1 MSLPRCW
8 PIVGIL
14 TGEGGKGKIFHGDGT
29 YFKNLQRKMKAA
41 GGFCYVFT
49 LNGVKEKYIE
59 GFAFSRKKQQ
69 WAKMAFPYPNVIYNR
84 IASRDAESS
93 ECFLLFKKEMIS
105 AQIPFF
111 NSFFFNK
118 WDVHQILSK
127 SLLSYLPPAE
137 KVHSAEDIHS
147 FLSACSG
154 AYLKPLQSSQG
165 QGIYRIRSEEHHYE
179 VTSIDGSSELCD
191 KTFFAE
197 KKYPFYEGY
206 LIQEEI
212 ASDTFQNKKYDLR
225 VLTLLGKDDYHI
237 CGIGVRSAANRQT
250 LTTHVPNGGSILPF
264 ESVSDRV
271 SMEEL
276 EMIVRTA
283 GRELASHYGQIGEF
297 SMDIGVTE
305 TGPVIYEVNSKP
317 MPFDEPHIQTHR
329 INKLADLFMFLS
341 AGTSSLRSRFPLR

>member
-1 MSLPRCW
+1 MSIPRRF

-14 TGEGGKGKIFHGDGT
+14 TGEGGEGKIFRGDGA
-29 YFKNLQRKMKAA
+29 YFKSLQRKVKAA

-49 LNGVKEKYIE
+49 LNGVREKHIE

-69 WAKMAFPYPNVIYNR
+69 WAKMACPYPNVIYNR
-84 IASRDAESS
+84 IASRDAENLES
-93 ECFLLFKKEMIS
+93 FLLFKKEMIS
-105 AQIPFF
+105 AKIPFF
-111 NSFFFNK
+111 NAFFFDK

-137 KVHSAEDIHS
+137 KVHSIEDIHS

-165 QGIYRIRSEEHHYE
+165 QGIYRIRPTEYHFE
-179 VTSIDGSSELCD
+179 VTSHDGSAELCD
-191 KTFFAE
+191 KTVFAE

-212 ASDTFQNKKYDLR
+212 ISDTYQNKKYDLR
-225 VLTLLGKDDYHI
+225 VLALSGKEDYHI
-237 CGIGVRSAANRQT
+237 IGIGVRSAANRKT
-250 LTTHVPNGGSILPF
+250 LTTHVSNGGSILPF
-264 ESVSDRV
+264 ESVSERV

-276 EMIVRTA
+276 EMIVSTA

-305 TGPVIYEVNSKP
+305 SGPVIYEVNSKP
-317 MPFDEPHIQTHR
+317 MPFDEPQIQTRR
-329 INKLADLFMFLS
+329 INKLAALFHQLS
-341 AGTSSLRSRFPLR
+341 AGKSSLRP

>member
-1 MSLPRCW
+1 MSLLTCW

-14 TGEGGKGKIFHGDGT
+14 TGEGGSGKIFHGDGT
-29 YFKNLQRKMKAA
+29 YFKCLQRKMKAA

-49 LNGVKEKYIE
+49 LSGVKEKYIE

-69 WAKMAFPYPNVIYNR
+69 WAKLACPYPNVIYNR

-93 ECFLLFKKEMIS
+93 ESFLLFKKEMIS
-105 AQIPFF
+105 AKIPFF
-111 NSFFFNK
+111 NSFFFDK
-118 WDVHQILSK
+118 WDVHQILSE
-127 SLLSYLPPAE
+127 SLLSYLPLTE
-137 KVHSAEDIHS
+137 KVHSAENIHS
-147 FLSACSG
+147 FLSAFPG
-154 AYLKPLQSSQG
+154 AYLKPLRSSQG
-165 QGIYRIRSEEHHYE
+165 QGIYRIRSEEHLYE

-191 KTFFAE
+191 KTVFAK

-225 VLTLLGKDDYHI
+225 VLALLGKNDYHI

-250 LTTHVPNGGSILPF
+250 LTTHVPNGGSIIPF
-264 ESVSDRV
+264 ESVSNRV

-276 EMIVRTA
+276 QMIVSTA
-283 GRELASHYGQIGEF
+283 GRELAFHYGPIGEF

-305 TGPVIYEVNSKP
+305 SGPVIYEVNSKP

-329 INKLADLFMFLS
+329 INKLAALFHQLS
-341 AGTSSLRSRFPLR
+341 AGKSSLRSSLPLI